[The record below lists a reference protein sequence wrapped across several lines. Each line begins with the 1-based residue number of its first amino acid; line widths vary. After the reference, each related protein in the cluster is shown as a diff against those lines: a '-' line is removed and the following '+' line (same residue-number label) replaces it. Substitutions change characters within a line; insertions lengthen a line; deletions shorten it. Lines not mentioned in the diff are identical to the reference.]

1 MSENQTNIILE
12 LRTLAENKA
21 PVAWR
26 KQDAANLRKAADELE
41 RLRAALSQILDVL
54 EGLGPNPYPV
64 EAAEEIAR
72 AALKEKP

>member
-1 MSENQTNIILE
+1 MSEQPIDIILE

-26 KQDAANLRKAADELE
+26 EQDAANLRKAADELE

-54 EGLGPNPYPV
+54 AGLGPNPDPV